1 MISEANESV
10 AQIDTD
16 DLSLYVCPHCR
27 STLRVIGRSLECSG
41 CGRIYN
47 IRDDIPDFL
56 LADPAK
62 DVHPVLRKVR
72 VIDWLAPIYE
82 TRLRYPNVL
91 RLAARKGSMSLPQLI
106 AMIQEIIAPVAGYV
120 LDVACGPG
128 AFGRRVANNS
138 RRVYGIDI
146 SAGMLKRGVILAR
159 REHVAN
165 IRFARAQVEALPFG
179 NETFDAAICSGSLH
193 LFADTVLALREIGRT
208 LKSGSP
214 LGIVTVTTGPA
225 GLLRFRRIIN
235 YGRRRGLRV
244 FEVPA
249 LEQMLHE
256 AGFEH
261 FRSTTH
267 GSLLTV
273 RAQKR

>member
-1 MISEANESV
+1 MTREANESV
-10 AQIDTD
+10 TQIDTD

-27 STLRVIGRSLECSG
+27 GTLRAIRRWLECSG
-41 CGRIYN
+41 CGRRYN
-47 IRDDIPDFL
+47 IRDNIPDFL
-56 LADPAK
+56 LSDPAK
-62 DVHPVLRKVR
+62 DVHPVLRRVR

-82 TRLRYPNVL
+82 TRLWYPNVL
-91 RLAARKGSMSLPQLI
+91 RLAGGKGSMSLPQLI
-106 AMIQEIIAPVAGYV
+106 AMIQEIIAPVAGCV

-128 AFGRRVANNS
+128 TFGRRVANNS
-138 RRVYGIDI
+138 HRVYGIDI

-214 LGIVTVTTGPA
+214 PFHNTW
-225 GLLRFRRIIN
+225 
-235 YGRRRGLRV
+235 
-244 FEVPA
+244 VPA
-249 LEQMLHE
+249 CGSCAEVVTGIGRLISKSALPVTLKKGPRAKVQLQEHNLE
-256 AGFEH
+256 
-261 FRSTTH
+261 R
-267 GSLLTV
+267 
-273 RAQKR
+273 R

>member
-1 MISEANESV
+1 MISEANESA

-16 DLSLYVCPHCR
+16 DLNIHACPRCR
-27 STLRVIGRSLECSG
+27 GMLRAIGRRLECRG

-62 DVHPVLRKVR
+62 DAHPVLRRVR

-82 TRLRYPNVL
+82 TRLWYPNVL
-91 RLAARKGSMSLPQLI
+91 GLVAGKGSMSLSQLT

-128 AFGRRVANNS
+128 TLGRRVANNS

-146 SAGMLKRGVILAR
+146 STGMLKRGLILAR

-165 IRFARAQVEALPFG
+165 IRFARAQVEALPVG
-179 NETFDAAICSGSLH
+179 NETFDAVICSGSLH

-214 LGIVTVTTGPA
+214 LAIVTVTRGPA

-235 YGRRRGLRV
+235 YGLRRGLRV
-244 FEVPA
+244 FEVSA

-256 AGFEH
+256 AGFEN

-273 RAQKR
+273 RAQKW

>member
-1 MISEANESV
+1 MISEANESA
-10 AQIDTD
+10 AQINTD
-16 DLSLYVCPHCR
+16 DLNIYACPRCR
-27 STLRVIGRSLECSG
+27 GMLRAIGRRLECSG
-41 CGRIYN
+41 CGRKYN

-62 DVHPVLRKVR
+62 DVHPVVSKVR

-82 TRLRYPNVL
+82 TRLWYPNVL
-91 RLAARKGSMSLPQLI
+91 RLAAGKGSTSLRQLI
-106 AMIQEIIAPVAGYV
+106 AMIQETIAPVAGYV

-128 AFGRRVANNS
+128 TFGRRVADGS
-138 RRVYGIDI
+138 RKVYGIDI
-146 SAGMLKRGVILAR
+146 STGMLKRGVILAR
-159 REHVAN
+159 REHVTN

-193 LFADTVLALREIGRT
+193 LFADTALALREIGRT
-208 LKSGSP
+208 LKSGAP
-214 LGIVTVTTGPA
+214 LAIVTVTAGPV
-225 GLLRFRRIIN
+225 GFLRFRRVIN
-235 YGRRRGLRV
+235 YMGRRGLRV

-249 LEQMLHE
+249 LERKLGE
-256 AGFEH
+256 AGFEN

-273 RAQKR
+273 RAQKW